1 LSFGH
6 ARLKHDE
13 RGRHLI
19 EVKHLVKRYA
29 DHLAVNDV
37 TFTVQKGQILGLLGP
52 NGAGKSTTM
61 KIITGFLPPSDGK
74 VSVCGFDIFDQS
86 LEARRHL
93 GYLPESPPL
102 YVDMSVESY
111 LDFVAKLKGVP
122 AAKRKIRLDTVLQ
135 QCWLTDVRKKLI
147 NKLSK
152 GYRQRVGL
160 AGALIHDP
168 EVLILDEPTSGLD
181 PKQIHETRELIKS
194 LSGKHTVILST
205 HILPEVEMT
214 CDAVVIIN
222 KGRVVAQDTP
232 ALLRSRLKGGEQIA
246 AVVRGPEDEVKSA
259 LAGLGG
265 VRAVTIEPHAGP
277 MSTYLLDAD
286 ANDTLRERIASTVV
300 GAGWGLHELKSV
312 GFSLEEIFLR
322 LTTQEELNKQPAEVG
337 A

>member
-1 LSFGH
+1 
-6 ARLKHDE
+6 
-13 RGRHLI
+13 LI

-93 GYLPESPPL
+93 GYLPENPPL

-122 AAKRKIRLDTVLQ
+122 KAKRKARLDAVLQ
-135 QCWLTDVRKKLI
+135 QCWLTDVNKKLI

-168 EVLILDEPTSGLD
+168 DVLILDEPTSGLD
-181 PKQIHETRELIKS
+181 PKQIHQTRELIKG
-194 LSGKHTVILST
+194 LSGRHTVILST

-214 CDAVVIIN
+214 CDSVVIIN

-232 ALLRSRLKGGEQIA
+232 ALLRSRLKGGEQVA
-246 AVVRGPEDEVKSA
+246 AVVRGPEAEVKGA
-259 LAGLGG
+259 LASLPG
-265 VRAVTIEPHAGP
+265 VRAVAIEPHNGP

-286 ANDTLRERIASTVV
+286 ATDGLKERIATTVV
-300 GAGWGLHELKSV
+300 NAGWGLHELKSV

-322 LTTQEELNKQPAEVG
+322 LTTQEADTKQPAEVG